1 MSDEIYLDDAALRA
15 EILRLTRE
23 HARRQVARS
32 DHFEPGSTLV
42 NYAGRV
48 YDADD
53 VERLVGASLD
63 FWLTAGPEATTL
75 ENRLA
80 RWIGVEHL
88 ALVNS
93 GSSANL
99 LAFATLMSHRLG
111 DRRIEPGDEVI
122 TVAAGFPTTVAP
134 IVQLGAV
141 PVFVDVKAET
151 ANIDTT
157 MLEAAR
163 SDRTKAVMVAHALGN
178 PFDLDAVMDFCRRH
192 DLWLV
197 EDNCDALG
205 SRWDSAVE
213 GEQRYTGTFG
223 HLATS
228 SFYPAHHMTTGE
240 GGAVYT
246 SDDELAGI
254 MLSIRDWGRDCW
266 CKSGR
271 DNTCGKRFDQQH
283 GSLPFGYD
291 HKFVYSHLGF
301 NLKMTDLQAAVGVA
315 QLEKLDAFCDAR
327 RRNHDRLRAGIADLA
342 EVLRPV
348 SATPRSD
355 PAWFGFLM
363 TVAPDAPFDRN
374 ELVAALE
381 GAKIQTRNLFA
392 GNLLRHPAFDPLVEG
407 RDYRVVGE
415 LTTTDLLMGR
425 ALWIGVH
432 PGLDERRLGYMLD
445 VIHNSI
451 ATLSGRRS
459 VRASNTPVGIR
470 VR

>member
-1 MSDEIYLDDAALRA
+1 MSDEIYLDDDALRN

-32 DHFEPGSTLV
+32 EHFEPGSTLV

-48 YDADD
+48 YGEED

-80 RWIGVEHL
+80 RWIGVDHL

-99 LAFATLMSHRLG
+99 LAFATLTSHRLG
-111 DRRIEPGDEVI
+111 DRRIGPGDEVI
-122 TVAAGFPTTVAP
+122 TVAAGFPTTVSP

-141 PVFVDVKAET
+141 PVFVDVRADT

-246 SDDELAGI
+246 SDDELAAI

-283 GSLPFGYD
+283 GSLPVGYD

-315 QLEKLDAFCDAR
+315 QLDKLDAFCDAR
-327 RRNHDRLRAGIADLA
+327 RANHDRLRSGISDLS
-342 EVLRPV
+342 EFLRPV
-348 SATPRSD
+348 AATPRSD

-363 TVAPDAPFDRN
+363 TVEADAPFGRN
-374 ELVAALE
+374 EFVARLE
-381 GAKIQTRNLFA
+381 AAKIQTRNLFA

-407 RDYRVVGE
+407 RDFRVVGD
-415 LTTTDLLMGR
+415 LVNTDILMGR
-425 ALWIGVH
+425 ALWVGVH

-445 VIHNSI
+445 TMHNAVTELSHNSSQSVSSV
-451 ATLSGRRS
+451 AVGMPRR
-459 VRASNTPVGIR
+459 
-470 VR
+470 